1 MARRQVRT
9 KNESYIEQAI
19 VQLLALKIRAGGS
32 LTEVRAMVNTCLAE
46 ALHSAGKRPKS
57 GGLGIHR
64 LGSILRTWHTESP
77 YLTFDGLP
85 RPLPTEG
92 RLSLNSLIRRYYS
105 ADRLNPVFER
115 LLEARLIRR
124 HGSDKWMPVGRTARI
139 AQVTPESLEHVSQGI
154 ARYVETVNRNV
165 TAKHEQDLLFER
177 SCQVTNLPASEFNS
191 FRDYVGQ
198 QAIAFLTSVDDWLEN
213 RSRVSRKSAARHCTA
228 GVHTFAFMIE
238 NRVGK
243 DSRKDKKG

>member
-1 MARRQVRT
+1 MAKRQVST
-9 KNESYIEQAI
+9 KDESYIEQAI
-19 VQLLALKIRAGGS
+19 VQLLALKLRTGDS
-32 LTEVRAMVNTCLAE
+32 LTEVRAMVQRCLAE
-46 ALHSAGKRPKS
+46 AILSAGKRPKS
-57 GGLGIHR
+57 RGLGIHR

-92 RLSLNSLIRRYYS
+92 LLSLNSLIRRYYA
-105 ADRLNPVFER
+105 ADRLNSVFER

-124 HGSDKWMPVGRTARI
+124 HGNDEWMPVGRTARI
-139 AQVTPESLEHVSQGI
+139 AQVTPESLEHVAQGI
-154 ARYVETVNRNV
+154 ARYVETVNKNV

-177 SCQVTNLPASEFNS
+177 SCQVSHLPASDFNS

-213 RSRVSRKSAARHCTA
+213 RSKSSKRSAARHCTA

-243 DSRKDKKG
+243 ASRKAKKA

>member
-1 MARRQVRT
+1 MDKRQSGT

-19 VQLLALKIRAGGS
+19 VQLLAQKIRAGDS
-32 LTEVRAMVNTCLAE
+32 LTEVRAMVKICLEE
-46 ALHSAGKRPKS
+46 AVISAGKRPKS
-57 GGLGIHR
+57 RGLGIHR
-64 LGSILRTWHTESP
+64 LGSILRTWHTEAP
-77 YLTFDGLP
+77 YLTYDGLP

-92 RLSLNSLIRRYYS
+92 RLSLSSLIRRYYAS
-105 ADRLNPVFER
+105 DRLNPVFKR
-115 LLEARLIRR
+115 LLDAKLIRR
-124 HGSDKWMPVGRTARI
+124 HGNDEWMPVGRTARI

-154 ARYVETVNRNV
+154 ARYVQTVNRNV

-177 SCQVTNLPASEFNS
+177 SCQVNNLPASEFNS

-213 RSRVSRKSAARHCTA
+213 RSKASKKSAARHCTA

-243 DSRKDKKG
+243 PPRKPHKG